1 MLVEGHRGG
10 MVVVGT
16 YLVLSK
22 DCDRCSRTHVTGGLY
37 MSRWTRPTLH
47 IVRVALGI
55 TYLEVGP
62 LPVGVGGGGGG

>member
-1 MLVEGHRGG
+1 MGGQRGG

-22 DCDRCSRTHVTGGLY
+22 DCDRCSRTHVAGGSY
-37 MSRWTRPTLH
+37 MSRWTYMTLH
-47 IVRVALGI
+47 IAGFALGI